1 MAGLTQDDMKLGTG
15 GAQRSA
21 KEENKRNPWR
31 RIDIAGLTAKFTA
44 AAHQGRSRARR
55 FQVASPSSS
64 RHEANAVRIGMV
76 DPDRVYAPAGN
87 EVMGAVAVEQMNAKA
102 AFSDARS
109 NCW

>member
-1 MAGLTQDDMKLGTG
+1 
-15 GAQRSA
+15 
-21 KEENKRNPWR
+21 
-31 RIDIAGLTAKFTA
+31 
-44 AAHQGRSRARR
+44 
-55 FQVASPSSS
+55 
-64 RHEANAVRIGMV
+64 MV